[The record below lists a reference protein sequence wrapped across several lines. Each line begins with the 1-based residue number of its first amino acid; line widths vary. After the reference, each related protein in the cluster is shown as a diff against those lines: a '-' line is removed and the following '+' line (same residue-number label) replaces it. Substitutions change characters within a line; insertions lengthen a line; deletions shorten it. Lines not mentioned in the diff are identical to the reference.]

1 MTHHTVL
8 KVTNVLKVT
17 DVLKATDVL
26 KTIEVI
32 KNSAILKINE
42 IWKIVG
48 QRWLAAVLMVFIA
61 APTAFAADSSETVIK
76 QLIEHVSGE
85 LDKLYKAHRIEDRPA
100 LEQMI
105 RNEILPQIDQQRLTQ
120 RVFRQFWPQIV
131 KAGKQ
136 DDAQQRV
143 MNSLVRTY
151 AVALSS
157 YSGDTLSV
165 VSVNEEGAKSTAK
178 TRIRRP
184 NGQMIQVDFAL
195 GNNTGKWLIN
205 DMAVDG
211 IVVSLTLFNAIKPV
225 FEQQGMDAAL
235 NAVSEV
241 DTTKNDSNIKK

>member
-1 MTHHTVL
+1 MTMPL
-8 KVTNVLKVT
+8 F
-17 DVLKATDVL
+17 LKASGHSFF
-26 KTIEVI
+26 KVI
-32 KNSAILKINE
+32 AQQGLI
-42 IWKIVG
+42 
-48 QRWLAAVLMVFIA
+48 AVLTLIIA
-61 APTAFAADSSETVIK
+61 LPAFAADTSETVVK

-85 LDKLYKAHRIEDRPA
+85 LDKLYKARRIDDRAA

-105 RNEILPQIDQQRLTQ
+105 RSEIVPHIDQQRLTQ
-120 RVFRQFWPQIV
+120 RVFRQFWSQIV

-143 MNSLVRTY
+143 INSLVRTY

-157 YSGDTLSV
+157 YSGDTLNV
-165 VSVNEEGAKSTAK
+165 ISVNEEGAKSSAR

-195 GNNTGKWLIN
+195 GNNSGTWLIN
-205 DMAVDG
+205 DMSVDG
-211 IVVSLTLFNAIKPV
+211 IVVSLTLFNAIKPI

-241 DTTKNDSNIKK
+241 DTTKADATTKK

>member
-1 MTHHTVL
+1 MTMPL
-8 KVTNVLKVT
+8 F
-17 DVLKATDVL
+17 LKASGHSFF
-26 KTIEVI
+26 KVI
-32 KNSAILKINE
+32 TQQGLI
-42 IWKIVG
+42 
-48 QRWLAAVLMVFIA
+48 AVLTLIIA
-61 APTAFAADSSETVIK
+61 LPAFAADTSETVVK

-85 LDKLYKAHRIEDRPA
+85 LDKLYKARRIDDRAA

-105 RNEILPQIDQQRLTQ
+105 RSEIVPHIDQQRLTQ
-120 RVFRQFWPQIV
+120 RVFRQFWSQIV

-143 MNSLVRTY
+143 INSLVRTY

-157 YSGDTLSV
+157 YSGDTLNV
-165 VSVNEEGAKSTAK
+165 ISVNEEGAKSSAR

-195 GNNTGKWLIN
+195 GNNSGTWLIN
-205 DMAVDG
+205 DMSVDG
-211 IVVSLTLFNAIKPV
+211 IVVSLTLFNAIKPI

-241 DTTKNDSNIKK
+241 DTTKADTTTKK

>member
-1 MTHHTVL
+1 MTMPL
-8 KVTNVLKVT
+8 F
-17 DVLKATDVL
+17 LKASGHSFF
-26 KTIEVI
+26 KVI
-32 KNSAILKINE
+32 TQQGLI
-42 IWKIVG
+42 
-48 QRWLAAVLMVFIA
+48 AVLTLIIA
-61 APTAFAADSSETVIK
+61 LPAFAADTSETVVK

-85 LDKLYKAHRIEDRPA
+85 LDKLYKARHIDDRAA

-105 RNEILPQIDQQRLTQ
+105 RSEIVPHIDQQRLTQ
-120 RVFRQFWPQIV
+120 RVFRQFWSQIV

-143 MNSLVRTY
+143 INSLVRTY

-157 YSGDTLSV
+157 YSGDTLNV
-165 VSVNEEGAKSTAK
+165 ISVNEEGAKSSAR

-195 GNNTGKWLIN
+195 GNNSGTWLIN
-205 DMAVDG
+205 DMSVDG
-211 IVVSLTLFNAIKPV
+211 IVVSLTLFNAIKPI

-241 DTTKNDSNIKK
+241 DTTKADATTKK

>member
-1 MTHHTVL
+1 MTMPL
-8 KVTNVLKVT
+8 F
-17 DVLKATDVL
+17 LKASGHSFF
-26 KTIEVI
+26 KVI
-32 KNSAILKINE
+32 AQQGLI
-42 IWKIVG
+42 
-48 QRWLAAVLMVFIA
+48 AVLTLIIA
-61 APTAFAADSSETVIK
+61 LPAFAADTSETVVK

-85 LDKLYKAHRIEDRPA
+85 LDKLYKARRIDDRAA

-105 RNEILPQIDQQRLTQ
+105 RSEIVPHIDQQRLTQ
-120 RVFRQFWPQIV
+120 RVFRQFWSQIV

-143 MNSLVRTY
+143 INSLVRTY

-157 YSGDTLSV
+157 YSGDTLNV
-165 VSVNEEGAKSTAK
+165 ISVNEEGAKSSAR

-195 GNNTGKWLIN
+195 GNNSGTWLIN
-205 DMAVDG
+205 DMSVDG
-211 IVVSLTLFNAIKPV
+211 IVVSLTLFNAIKPI

-241 DTTKNDSNIKK
+241 DTTKADTTTKK

>member
-1 MTHHTVL
+1 MTMPL
-8 KVTNVLKVT
+8 F
-17 DVLKATDVL
+17 LKASGHSFF
-26 KTIEVI
+26 KVI
-32 KNSAILKINE
+32 TQQGLI
-42 IWKIVG
+42 
-48 QRWLAAVLMVFIA
+48 AVLTLIIA
-61 APTAFAADSSETVIK
+61 LPAFAADTSETVVK

-85 LDKLYKAHRIEDRPA
+85 LDKLYKARRIDDRAA

-105 RNEILPQIDQQRLTQ
+105 RSEIVPHIDQQRLTQ
-120 RVFRQFWPQIV
+120 RVFRQFWSQIV

-143 MNSLVRTY
+143 INSLVRTY

-157 YSGDTLSV
+157 YSGDTLNV
-165 VSVNEEGAKSTAK
+165 ISVNEEGAKSSAR

-195 GNNTGKWLIN
+195 GNNSGTWLIN
-205 DMAVDG
+205 DMSVDG
-211 IVVSLTLFNAIKPV
+211 IVVSLTLFNAIKPI

-241 DTTKNDSNIKK
+241 DTTKADATTKK

>member
-1 MTHHTVL
+1 MTHPNFLKIIGRHWLITVL
-8 KVTNVLKVT
+8 AL
-17 DVLKATDVL
+17 
-26 KTIEVI
+26 
-32 KNSAILKINE
+32 
-42 IWKIVG
+42 
-48 QRWLAAVLMVFIA
+48 FIA
-61 APTAFAADSSETVIK
+61 MPAAFAADTSETVVK
-76 QLIEHVSGE
+76 QLIDKVSSE
-85 LDKLYKAHRIEDRPA
+85 LDKLYKAHRIDDRAA

-105 RNEILPQIDQQRLTQ
+105 RNEILPRIDQQRLTQ

-136 DDAQQRV
+136 DDAQRRV

-165 VSVNEEGAKSTAK
+165 VSVNEDGAKSSAK

-195 GNNTGKWLIN
+195 GNNTGAWLIN

-211 IVVSLTLFNAIKPV
+211 IVVSLTLFNAIKPI

-241 DTTKNDSNIKK
+241 DTTKADAPAKK

>member
-1 MTHHTVL
+1 MTHPNFL
-8 KVTNVLKVT
+8 KM
-17 DVLKATDVL
+17 
-26 KTIEVI
+26 I
-32 KNSAILKINE
+32 
-42 IWKIVG
+42 G
-48 QRWLAAVLMVFIA
+48 RRWLITALTFFIA
-61 APTAFAADSSETVIK
+61 MPAAFAADTSETVVK
-76 QLIEHVSGE
+76 QLIDRVSGE
-85 LDKLYKAHRIEDRPA
+85 LDKLYKAHRIDDRAA

-105 RNEILPQIDQQRLTQ
+105 RNEILPSIDQQRLTQ

-136 DDAQQRV
+136 DDAKQRV

-157 YSGDTLSV
+157 YSGDTLNV
-165 VSVNEEGAKSTAK
+165 VSVNEEGAKSNAR

-195 GNNTGKWLIN
+195 GNNTGTWLIN

-211 IVVSLTLFNAIKPV
+211 IVVSLTLFNAIKPI

-241 DTTKNDSNIKK
+241 DTTKADAPTKK

>member
-1 MTHHTVL
+1 MPL
-8 KVTNVLKVT
+8 F
-17 DVLKATDVL
+17 LKASGHSFF
-26 KTIEVI
+26 KVI
-32 KNSAILKINE
+32 TQQGLI
-42 IWKIVG
+42 
-48 QRWLAAVLMVFIA
+48 AVLTLIIA
-61 APTAFAADSSETVIK
+61 LPAFAADTSETVVK

-85 LDKLYKAHRIEDRPA
+85 LDKLYKARRIDDRAA

-105 RNEILPQIDQQRLTQ
+105 RSEIVPHIDQQRLTQ
-120 RVFRQFWPQIV
+120 RVFRQFWSQIV

-143 MNSLVRTY
+143 INSLVRTY

-157 YSGDTLSV
+157 YSGDTLNV
-165 VSVNEEGAKSTAK
+165 ISVNEEGAKSSAR

-195 GNNTGKWLIN
+195 GNNSGTWLIN
-205 DMAVDG
+205 DMSVDG
-211 IVVSLTLFNAIKPV
+211 IVVSLTLFNAIKPI

-241 DTTKNDSNIKK
+241 DTTKADATTKK

>member
-1 MTHHTVL
+1 MTMPL
-8 KVTNVLKVT
+8 F
-17 DVLKATDVL
+17 LKASGHSFF
-26 KTIEVI
+26 KVI
-32 KNSAILKINE
+32 AQQGL
-42 IWKIVG
+42 
-48 QRWLAAVLMVFIA
+48 IA
-61 APTAFAADSSETVIK
+61 ALTLIIALPAFAADTSETVVK

-85 LDKLYKAHRIEDRPA
+85 LDKLYKARRIDDRAA

-105 RNEILPQIDQQRLTQ
+105 RSEIVPHIDQQRLTQ
-120 RVFRQFWPQIV
+120 RVFRQFWSQIV

-143 MNSLVRTY
+143 INSLVRTY

-157 YSGDTLSV
+157 YSGDTLNV
-165 VSVNEEGAKSTAK
+165 ISVNEEGAKSSAR

-195 GNNTGKWLIN
+195 GNNSGTWLIN
-205 DMAVDG
+205 DMSVDG
-211 IVVSLTLFNAIKPV
+211 IVVSLTLFNAIKPI

-241 DTTKNDSNIKK
+241 DTTKADATTKK

>member
-1 MTHHTVL
+1 MTMPL
-8 KVTNVLKVT
+8 F
-17 DVLKATDVL
+17 LKASGHSFF
-26 KTIEVI
+26 KVI
-32 KNSAILKINE
+32 TQQGLI
-42 IWKIVG
+42 
-48 QRWLAAVLMVFIA
+48 AVLTLIIA
-61 APTAFAADSSETVIK
+61 LPAFAADTSETVIK

-85 LDKLYKAHRIEDRPA
+85 LDKLYKARRIDDRAA

-105 RNEILPQIDQQRLTQ
+105 RSEIVPHIDQQRLTQ
-120 RVFRQFWPQIV
+120 RVFRQFWSQIV

-143 MNSLVRTY
+143 INSLVRTY

-157 YSGDTLSV
+157 YSGDTLNV
-165 VSVNEEGAKSTAK
+165 ISVNEEGAKSSAR

-195 GNNTGKWLIN
+195 GNNSGTWLIN
-205 DMAVDG
+205 DMSVDG
-211 IVVSLTLFNAIKPV
+211 IVVSLTLFNAIKPI

-241 DTTKNDSNIKK
+241 DTTKADATTKK